1 MIVPALLAALVAQSA
16 IAAPPRAPQDPKA
29 SKSAKS
35 AKTPA
40 LDCLDMRCELFNTPA
55 EAFAKVLAA
64 KPRVLAIGEVH
75 QTTSSTAI
83 RSAISRFTEQLLP
96 VLRHKASDLIAETWV
111 SSGDCGEEE
120 EEAVEEIAETTQR
133 PVETE
138 DEVVTLLKKAREL
151 MIIPHILQVSCDEY
165 ASMLD
170 PDGELDS
177 EKVLALVTKLLLEK
191 AKFLHEKNE
200 SRKSK
205 RTVVIY
211 GGAIHNDLRP
221 EADYAAYSYGK
232 ALDFVTEERY
242 VALDL
247 YVPELVEAI
256 EEYQNEAWYPHFKK
270 YVSDKKTLLIREGE
284 SSFIIIFPRQRKQ

>member
-1 MIVPALLAALVAQSA
+1 MIAAPLLAATALALA
-16 IAAPPRAPQDPKA
+16 LAAPPSAGAKA
-29 SKSAKS
+29 KAAAKAKAKS
-35 AKTPA
+35 PA
-40 LDCLDMRCELFNTPA
+40 LDCGDMRCELFDTPA
-55 EAFAKVLAA
+55 RAFAQVLAE

-75 QTTSSTAI
+75 QTNSSTAI

-138 DEVVTLLKKAREL
+138 DEVVTLLKSARAL

-170 PDGELDS
+170 REGELDA
-177 EKVLALVTKLLLEK
+177 EKVLALVTRLLLEK

-221 EADYAAYSYGK
+221 AAEYAAYSYGK
-232 ALDFVTEERY
+232 ALDFATEERY
-242 VALDL
+242 LALDL
-247 YVPELVEAI
+247 YVPELLEAL
-256 EEYQNEAWYPHFKK
+256 EDYQTEAWYPYFKK
-270 YVSDKKTLLIREGE
+270 YVSDKKTLLIREGDG
-284 SSFIIIFPRQRKQ
+284 SFILVFPRQRRP